1 MDGTT
6 EIKCVRCYQPDVP
19 FVWYFVFNE
28 YAMAYQ
34 IRHDPYGELNVEY
47 ITIAEANER
56 IEKFQKSMLG
66 IK

>member
-6 EIKCVRCYQPDVP
+6 EMKCVECYQPDVP

-28 YAMAYQ
+28 HAMAYQ

-47 ITIAEANER
+47 ITIDEANKR